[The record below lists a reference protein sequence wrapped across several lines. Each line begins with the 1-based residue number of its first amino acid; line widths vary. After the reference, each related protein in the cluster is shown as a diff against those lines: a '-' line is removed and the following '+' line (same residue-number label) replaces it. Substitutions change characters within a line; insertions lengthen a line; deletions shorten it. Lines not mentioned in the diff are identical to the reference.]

1 MFSRTQI
8 PTAKLNLALSTPF
21 LKCLSDFDKNAT
33 VTTSFTVYLLSA
45 ERPPTESA
53 SVRYCSS
60 KHLIIRL
67 VYRSQTQASKKHF
80 FATAALQ

>member
-8 PTAKLNLALSTPF
+8 PTAKLNLALSTQF
-21 LKCLSDFDKNAT
+21 LKCLSNFDKNAT

-45 ERPPTESA
+45 ERPPTEFA
-53 SVRYCSS
+53 SVRYCPS

-67 VYRSQTQASKKHF
+67 VYRSQTQASNKHF